1 MDINGQAEETKPLF
15 VPVQLKGLARAQPQ
29 ADSHC

>member
-1 MDINGQAEETKPLF
+1 MDRNGQAEETKPLF
-15 VPVQLKGLARAQPQ
+15 VPVKLKGLVQAQPG